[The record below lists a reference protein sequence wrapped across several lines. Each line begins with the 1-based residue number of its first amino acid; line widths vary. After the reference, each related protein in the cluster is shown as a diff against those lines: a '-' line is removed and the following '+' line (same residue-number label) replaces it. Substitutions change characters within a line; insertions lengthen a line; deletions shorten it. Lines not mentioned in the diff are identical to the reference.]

1 MATKGHN
8 FKLSGPTHLANINWS
23 DPNHRR
29 CIVASLVQGVYVL
42 ERDRQ
47 ELRRGLNA
55 LADKWWTFFNF
66 QLLEKANDGKSIFA
80 AVYVWNGEASTPYAP
95 KIVVAFRG
103 TIGYNCDSFLT
114 DMNSTLQIPR
124 NGLHETTRF
133 RKALDLVH
141 KYVSEHSAKN
151 VWIAGHSLG
160 AAIAMLVGRH
170 MAEDGYLL
178 QAHLF
183 NPPFISPLVD
193 RMSFHWGLYAARD
206 LVTLVLAM
214 AVTDKRSRIESHQ
227 AFLSLRS
234 WVPHLYVN
242 TMDDICSAY
251 VPYFAHQKMMQ
262 RIGASRIASVAAKYT
277 ISNVVQSAVGIESKA
292 FYRIPAAWV
301 AVNDLVPSPDFGRS
315 DRAREW
321 WADLRTAHSIRQWW
335 APNLSI
341 QYSEFRISEVPGL
354 MKQMTFAMLG
364 IASGMLGVDD
374 GRRYL

>member
-1 MATKGHN
+1 MMQS
-8 FKLSGPTHLANINWS
+8 LSLLFNECRS

-47 ELRRGLNA
+47 EHRRGLDT
-55 LADKWWTFFNF
+55 LAEKWWSFFNF
-66 QLLEKANDGKSIFA
+66 QLVEKAYDGKSIFA
-80 AVYVWNGEASTPYAP
+80 AVYVWNGEASTPDAP

-103 TIGYNCDSFLT
+103 TNGYNCNSFIT
-114 DMNSTLQIPR
+114 DMNSSLQIPR
-124 NGLHETTRF
+124 NGLHKTTRF

-141 KYVSEHSAKN
+141 KYVYGHGTKN

-170 MAEDGYLL
+170 MAEDGNVL

-183 NPPFISPLVD
+183 NPPFISPLED
-193 RMSFHWGLYAARD
+193 RMSFHWGLDAARD
-206 LVTLVLAM
+206 LVTLGLAM
-214 AVTDKRSRIESHQ
+214 AVTEKRSRIESHE

-242 TMDDICSAY
+242 TMDDICSGY

-262 RIGASRIASVAAKYT
+262 QIGGSRVASLAAKYT
-277 ISNVVQSAVGIESKA
+277 ISNLVQSAVGIESKA
-292 FYRIPAAWV
+292 FHRIPAAWL
-301 AVNDLVPSPDFGRS
+301 AVNDLVASPDFGRA
-315 DRAREW
+315 DRVREW
-321 WADLRTAHSIRQWW
+321 WAHLRKAHSIRQWW
-335 APNLSI
+335 APDLNI

-364 IASGMLGVDD
+364 FASGMLGVENE
-374 GRRYL
+374 RRYL